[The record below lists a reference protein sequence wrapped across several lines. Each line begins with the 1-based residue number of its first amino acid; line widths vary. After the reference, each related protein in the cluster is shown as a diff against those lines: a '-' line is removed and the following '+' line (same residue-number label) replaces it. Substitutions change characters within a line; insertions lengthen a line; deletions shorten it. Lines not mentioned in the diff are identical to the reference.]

1 MRTTGFGI
9 NDMGFTPVKQNRIA
23 VEIVNQLKA
32 AILSGRFMPGERLP
46 TEREL
51 TGQFKVSRVV
61 VREAVRELEIT
72 GLVKILQG
80 PTGGAYVTDL
90 SFDRLHS
97 AFLDLFL
104 YNKLS
109 VAELIRTRVLIECE
123 IARLAAA
130 HVDPGF
136 AQRLRQALDAEQADT
151 LSHAEY
157 VSNRLKVHHILA
169 EMAGNRL
176 LQAVAT
182 ALFRLTSEVILEVK
196 PPKKVIHRT
205 EEHAE
210 VIGAVMD
217 GDPAAAASAMQRHLE
232 KMGKRLVRL
241 EGAYRKQKGLARMP
255 AKMAAVKVQAARSLS
270 APDH

>member
-1 MRTTGFGI
+1 MA
-9 NDMGFTPVKQNRIA
+9 FTPVKQNRIA
-23 VEIVNQLKA
+23 VEIVSQLKA

-46 TEREL
+46 TERKL
-51 TGQFKVSRVV
+51 TEQFRVSRVV

-90 SFDRLHS
+90 SFDHLHS

-130 HVDPGF
+130 HFDPLF
-136 AQRLRQALDAEQADT
+136 TDRLHEALNAEQADT
-151 LSHAEY
+151 FSHAEY
-157 VSNRLKVHHILA
+157 VSNRLMVHHILA
-169 EMAGNRL
+169 GMSGNRL

-210 VIGAVMD
+210 IVRSVLAGE
-217 GDPAAAASAMQRHLE
+217 PAAAADAMQRHLE

-255 AKMAAVKVQAARSLS
+255 TKMRAVKVKPPVL
-270 APDH
+270 

>member
-1 MRTTGFGI
+1 MV
-9 NDMGFTPVKQNRIA
+9 FTPVKQNRIA

-90 SFDRLHS
+90 SFDHLHS

-109 VAELIRTRVLIECE
+109 VAELIRTRILIECE

-130 HVDPGF
+130 HAEPFFTD
-136 AQRLRQALDAEQADT
+136 RLRQALDAEQADT
-151 LSHAEY
+151 FPHAEY
-157 VSNRLKVHHILA
+157 VSNRLMVHHILA

-205 EEHAE
+205 AEHAE
-210 VIGAVMD
+210 IVRAVV
-217 GDPAAAASAMQRHLE
+217 GGEPAAAADAMQRHLE
-232 KMGKRLVRL
+232 KMGERLVKL
-241 EGAYRKQKGLARMP
+241 EGAYRKQKGLVRMP
-255 AKMAAVKVQAARSLS
+255 AKMTAVKEKQPVL
-270 APDH
+270 